1 MHSIPLDEKIDWFR
15 IIVTIER
22 SGYSHLA
29 IAHRIG
35 VSRRAIGKWKMGG
48 RPKWEEGEHLL
59 ALWCCVTK
67 ERQES
72 APTVKR
78 HSYLS

>member
-1 MHSIPLDEKIDWFR
+1 MHSIPLDEKLDWFR
-15 IIVTIER
+15 VIVTLER

-35 VSRRAIGKWKMGG
+35 VARRTIGVWKMGG
-48 RPKWEEGEHLL
+48 RPRWEDGQRLL
-59 ALWCCVTK
+59 DLWFKVTK
-67 ERQES
+67 GQET